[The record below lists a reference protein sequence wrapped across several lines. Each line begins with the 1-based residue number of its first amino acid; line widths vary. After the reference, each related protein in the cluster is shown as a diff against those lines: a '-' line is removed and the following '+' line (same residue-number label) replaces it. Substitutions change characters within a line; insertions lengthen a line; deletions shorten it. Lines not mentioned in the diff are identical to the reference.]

1 MKIAII
7 TDAWHPQV
15 NGVVR
20 TLTHLR
26 AELLKLSHEV
36 LVVSPD
42 LFANVACPGYA
53 EIRLA
58 YRVKNKLRKMV
69 LDFAPEAVHISTE
82 GPLGQAARKFCLR
95 QGIAFTTAYHTRF
108 PEYLKAKLG
117 VPETWTRWHCGT
129 SMLSPNV

>member
-26 AELLKLSHEV
+26 EELQALGHTV
-36 LVVSPD
+36 LVINPN
-42 LFANVACPGYA
+42 LFHNFPCPGYA

-58 YRVKNKLRKMV
+58 CGSKKKLQSM
-69 LDFAPEAVHISTE
+69 LDEFAADAYHISTE
-82 GPLGQAARKFCLR
+82 GPQGIQARKYCL
-95 QGIAFTTAYHTRF
+95 TY
-108 PEYLKAKLG
+108 
-117 VPETWTRWHCGT
+117 
-129 SMLSPNV
+129 